1 MDAVIILL
9 ALLAGLIFRRF
20 NYPPLLGYLLAGFA
34 AHELEALE
42 YISAGN
48 IDIITPLADIG
59 ILLLLFTIGLKLN
72 LRSLAAPHVWG
83 TALIHMVIA
92 VVLTVP
98 VIMAAGYWMPALEVA
113 DSVSAW
119 TLAFA
124 LSFSSTV
131 FAVKIFDERGES
143 ASFHAST
150 AIGVLIIQD
159 ILAVCF
165 LVFTA
170 EKAIGPS
177 ALILLALPLIRPL
190 LLYLQKLSGHGELL
204 VLFGVVCA
212 LGGAELFEAV
222 NLKGGLGALLFGVLL
237 GNNERSNELYKNLL
251 NLKDLFLIGFFLQ
264 IGYYGLPS
272 LEMLYVAFTLAL
284 LIFLRPVIYYFLLVF
299 FKVRARTA
307 FLSGI
312 ALFNYSEFGLIVASI
327 AVSMSILSPEWLT
340 TLALAMSISFFIA
353 TPFNTKVHDLFNKNY
368 IFLDKFEREQRLPQE
383 IIPSIGD
390 AKVAILGMGRVGLGT
405 YESLREIYK
414 DKVVCIEEN
423 QLRVNKYS
431 NSGVNC
437 IHGDANDYEFWNQST
452 LLDCEKIFVCL
463 SNHRENMYVVELA
476 RQVGYKNTLAVVS
489 HFADEQEE
497 LERFGCIAFNLYAE
511 AGHGFAEH
519 VLTELKKR

>member
-1 MDAVIILL
+1 MDALIILL
-9 ALLAGLIFRRF
+9 ALVAGLIFRRL

-34 AHELEALE
+34 AHELEALN
-42 YISAGN
+42 YISDGN

-59 ILLLLFTIGLKLN
+59 VLLLLFTIGLKLN
-72 LRSLAAPHVWG
+72 LKNLIQPHVWG

-113 DSVSAW
+113 DSVPAW

-143 ASFHAST
+143 ASFHASI

-159 ILAVCF
+159 LFAVGY
-165 LVFTA
+165 LVFA
-170 EKAIGPS
+170 ADKPISPS
-177 ALILLALPLIRPL
+177 ALFLLGLPLIRPA
-190 LLYLQKLSGHGELL
+190 LLYLQRLSGHGELL

-212 LGGAELFEAV
+212 LCGAELFEVV
-222 NLKGGLGALLFGVLL
+222 NLKGGLGALVFGLLL

-272 LEMLYVAFTLAL
+272 IEMFYVAFTLAL
-284 LIFLRPVIYYFLLVF
+284 LIFIRPVLYYFLLVF

-307 FLSGI
+307 FLSGV

-327 AVSMSILSPEWLT
+327 AVTSGILSPEWLT
-340 TLALAMSISFFIA
+340 TLALAMSISFFIS
-353 TPFNTKVHDLFNKNY
+353 TPFNTRVHDLFNKNY
-368 IFLDKFEREQRLPQE
+368 EFLDRFERKQRLAQE
-383 IIPSIGD
+383 MIPSIGD
-390 AKVAILGMGRVGLGT
+390 PKVAILGMGRVGQGA
-405 YESLREIYK
+405 YESLQEKYNGQ
-414 DKVVCIEEN
+414 VVGIEEN
-423 QLRVNKYS
+423 QERVDRLS
-431 NSGVNC
+431 SRGINC
-437 IHGDANDYEFWNQST
+437 MHGDANDYEFWKQST
-452 LLDCEKIFVCL
+452 LLNCEKIFVCL
-463 SNHRENMYVVELA
+463 SNHRENMYIVELA
-476 RQVGYKNTLAVVS
+476 RETGYENVLAVVS
-489 HFADEQEE
+489 HFNDQQKE
-497 LERFGCIAFNLYAE
+497 LEAHGCITFNLYAE

-519 VLTELKKR
+519 VLEELKAK